1 MIDEEI
7 LEKVDGDVE
16 MAKFIS
22 TFWSAYTSAEPFVDK
37 LEDVLREELRKSN
50 PGPQALFAMLAMF
63 SGRMLTIFRKVL
75 QMNDK
80 GIKEAYYSVFK
91 ICYDTYAQA
100 QDDKLKEIELSWDDV
115 GKEIEKVER
124 DIQATELAESLTR
137 KNILSNPKDYNTEP
151 YINHLEHLAKKLE
164 TLKEYRRLLE
174 KNFPVEFN

>member
-16 MAKFIS
+16 LAAFIS

-50 PGPQALFAMLAMF
+50 PGPQALFAILAMF

-80 GIKEAYYSVFK
+80 DIKEAYNSVFK
-91 ICYDTYAQA
+91 ICYDTYAQS
-100 QDDKLKEIELSWDDV
+100 QDKKLKEIDLTWDDV
-115 GKEIEKVER
+115 GEEIKKLER
-124 DIQATELAESLTR
+124 DIQATEMAESLTR
-137 KNILSNPKDYNTEP
+137 ENMLNSPKNCNKEP
-151 YINHLEHLAKKLE
+151 YIDHLDHLAKKLE
-164 TLKEYRRLLE
+164 TLKEYKRLLE